1 VKRIT
6 VAALLA
12 ALLLLIIP
20 TVVSAAG
27 VIVEDKTGDGIW
39 TDDTWE
45 VYIYP
50 GESKATTVTLYNSS
64 SISLGVEAVILP
76 DTLDDGNLT
85 FDLDKSSFTMPG
97 LSHTNVTLTVEAS
110 GSTTPG
116 TYTARLE
123 IKSEESPPPL
133 PPPPPTYTTVNTDFC
148 GETGTFQID
157 SSGRI
162 LQSATM
168 GCVDGPLTITIE
180 ENTIAFDSEGN
191 PLSTLS
197 MSLMED
203 FPPPPEDNNII
214 GIPFNLGPDGATFD
228 PSLTFTWTYTLG
240 DLPEGVAEEDLVLA
254 YYNTDTGEWIT
265 LDCVVDTENMT
276 ITASV
281 SHFTAFA
288 LLCPIPEPEVAK
300 PTKPPYVP
308 PVPPEEED
316 VEVVEEPE
324 LVEVIEPVVE
334 EPVEEEEIEVVVL
347 PDEKPLEGKPNWI
360 PLALAAVGVIVIW
373 LTILFIARK
382 RRQHTE

>member
-1 VKRIT
+1 
-6 VAALLA
+6 
-12 ALLLLIIP
+12 
-20 TVVSAAG
+20 
-27 VIVEDKTGDGIW
+27 
-39 TDDTWE
+39 
-45 VYIYP
+45 
-50 GESKATTVTLYNSS
+50 
-64 SISLGVEAVILP
+64 
-76 DTLDDGNLT
+76 
-85 FDLDKSSFTMPG
+85 
-97 LSHTNVTLTVEAS
+97 
-110 GSTTPG
+110 
-116 TYTARLE
+116 
-123 IKSEESPPPL
+123 
-133 PPPPPTYTTVNTDFC
+133 
-148 GETGTFQID
+148 
-157 SSGRI
+157 
-162 LQSATM
+162 M

-228 PSLTFTWTYTLG
+228 PSLSFTWTYTPE

-347 PDEKPLEGKPNWI
+347 PDEKPPEGKPNWI
-360 PLALAAVGVIVIW
+360 PLALAAVGVIAIW
-373 LTILFIARK
+373 LIILFIARK
-382 RRQHTE
+382 RRQHAE